1 MTVIVDVLKELLG
14 MFISDAWLSAAV
26 LIVIA
31 VSEGLIDVAKVDP
44 LISGLVLLSGC
55 LIVVVESVRRAA
67 LRVRTGD

>member
-14 MFISDAWLSAAV
+14 MFVSDAWLSAAV